1 MVWMWP
7 MGHCGMDVAY
17 ETLWYGCDLW
27 DTVVWMW
34 PMRHC
39 GMDVTYET
47 LWYGC
52 DLWDTGMDVTMVIAE
67 CSNHS
72 DAMTSSIVSY
82 QLG

>member
-1 MVWMWP
+1 
-7 MGHCGMDVAY
+7 MDVTY

-34 PMRHC
+34 PMGHC

-52 DLWDTGMDVTMVIAE
+52 DLWDTVVWM
-67 CSNHS
+67 
-72 DAMTSSIVSY
+72 
-82 QLG
+82 